1 MRQNIRLDW
10 FRVTKDTRDAKP
22 AIESTALECVA
33 KAFHEEIRRTFLLSP
48 IWKLHS
54 FRACLCP
61 QSQCVEIWVSRDWSI
76 NCLWCFDL
84 IIMNTISSKRST
96 RPRCHFT
103 NSRRNDLAKRSCSS
117 TYSTLD
123 VGVYCLPSAIYTP
136 WIRFEDLLLSIS
148 PPTCAR
154 HVLWFPNVTS
164 IVCKYIRARPSIGIR
179 CFSATRFT
187 ATATENV
194 CLRPKCIWNNN
205 NRNCLRDK

>member
-1 MRQNIRLDW
+1 MGSNGIAPCYYHSQFVRQNIRLDW

-123 VGVYCLPSAIYTP
+123 VGVYCLPSLKFYCYAFRLQHAP
-136 WIRFEDLLLSIS
+136 
-148 PPTCAR
+148 
-154 HVLWFPNVTS
+154 VTF
-164 IVCKYIRARPSIGIR
+164 CG
-179 CFSATRFT
+179 FQM
-187 ATATENV
+187 
-194 CLRPKCIWNNN
+194 
-205 NRNCLRDK
+205 